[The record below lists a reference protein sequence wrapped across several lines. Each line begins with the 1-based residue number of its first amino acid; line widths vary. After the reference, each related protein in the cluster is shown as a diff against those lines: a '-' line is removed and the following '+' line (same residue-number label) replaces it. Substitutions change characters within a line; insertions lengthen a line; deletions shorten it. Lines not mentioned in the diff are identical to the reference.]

1 MPEYTLT
8 ANTPLDGFSRD
19 FVGVSIS
26 EVNDRA
32 IVSLAVPKDGEKELT
47 KALASSYQ
55 IELPKT
61 GMLSVSSRD
70 NAVLF
75 SMAQDQ
81 YFFIF
86 DYEGNAAA
94 STVRNDLGEAVYLTD
109 QSDSYVMIRLS
120 GINSRR
126 LLARF
131 CPLDIHPS
139 VFPVGS
145 VARTIMEHLGATIIH
160 EGEDSFLLLSARSSA
175 HSFLEAIK
183 TSAVNIEPIG

>member
-8 ANTPLDGFSRD
+8 ANTPLDGFSQD
-19 FVGVSIS
+19 FVGVSIK

-32 IVSLAVPKDGEKELT
+32 IVSIAVPKDGEKELVD
-47 KALASSYQ
+47 ALASSYQ

-61 GMLSVSSRD
+61 GLLSASSRD

-126 LLARF
+126 LLSRI
-131 CPLDIHPS
+131 CPVDIHPS

-175 HSFLEAIK
+175 HSFLESIEM
-183 TSAVNIEPIG
+183 SAVNIEPIS

>member
-1 MPEYTLT
+1 MPDYTLT

-81 YFFIF
+81 YFLVF
-86 DYEGNAAA
+86 DYAGNTAIPSAR
-94 STVRNDLGEAVYLTD
+94 SHLGDTAYFTD